1 MACVHPPPC
10 LPSGFFS
17 FFFFFIGGGQCT
29 QANSAGKKRN
39 EFASIDP
46 FRPRR
51 TKIAELHVTRD
62 PCFKMNTSCQA
73 ILLHVLVLN
82 LMWRA
87 LGAWQ
92 ELSGVELDIK
102 DALSILLYGAWK
114 GPWNTWLI
122 DCLLGDKGHKT
133 ICYPNDNY
141 HSPPR
146 HSAPNTPLVPLG
158 RAHAPRV
165 LLNPWCATHLSHTTS
180 KHKASYS
187 VTFVVSAWEISF
199 HLIKLRFSKMH
210 MSSWTSWNANWAQNH
225 EKHKPFRDDT

>member
-1 MACVHPPPC
+1 
-10 LPSGFFS
+10 
-17 FFFFFIGGGQCT
+17 
-29 QANSAGKKRN
+29 
-39 EFASIDP
+39 
-46 FRPRR
+46 
-51 TKIAELHVTRD
+51 
-62 PCFKMNTSCQA
+62 MNTSCQT

-210 MSSWTSWNANWAQNH
+210 MSSCLLGMRIERKTTKSTNLYVSSRKGLTVKVGTH
-225 EKHKPFRDDT
+225 EGTNPCN